1 MNDTPILL
9 HKSQISMSKV
19 LNKEKLNIIK
29 MGFLNK
35 RSKYLKMWNK
45 FNILKSRRYI
55 ILTNKNMF
63 SFINDEKSA
72 DCTMNLKIIN
82 CSKVEISDDEINKEN
97 TFVLRDSERNYYFQA
112 DNEFERNKWVTSIRF
127 SVSNPGIVNEQDE
140 IDYMNDPDR
149 TYSMIIPD
157 K

>member
-72 DCTMNLKIIN
+72 DCTMNLKIIILWAPASPSLFRLSSVDTFLSFSN
-82 CSKVEISDDEINKEN
+82 CIFLCLN
-97 TFVLRDSERNYYFQA
+97 F
-112 DNEFERNKWVTSIRF
+112 SIQLF
-127 SVSNPGIVNEQDE
+127 CLCC
-140 IDYMNDPDR
+140 
-149 TYSMIIPD
+149 
-157 K
+157 